1 MAFTTDWP
9 TIAADPDWVLRQGP
23 TFQRSL
29 ADGREVVG
37 EIVWSTDRG
46 FTAMVTEVGDLTADD
61 LFTLAQLLH
70 DMAVT
75 ITDLRRQE
83 VEA

>member
-1 MAFTTDWP
+1 VELTTDWP
-9 TIAADPDWVLRQGP
+9 AVAADPGWELRQGP
-23 TFQRSL
+23 TFDRSL
-29 ADGREVVG
+29 TDGREVVG

-46 FTAMVTEVGDLTADD
+46 FTATVTPAGDLTADD

>member
-9 TIAADPDWVLRQGP
+9 TVAADPGWELRQGP
-23 TFQRSL
+23 TFDRTL
-29 ADGREVVG
+29 TDGRTITG

-46 FTAMVTEVGDLTADD
+46 FTATVTPTCDLTADD
-61 LFTLAQLLH
+61 LFTLAQLHH